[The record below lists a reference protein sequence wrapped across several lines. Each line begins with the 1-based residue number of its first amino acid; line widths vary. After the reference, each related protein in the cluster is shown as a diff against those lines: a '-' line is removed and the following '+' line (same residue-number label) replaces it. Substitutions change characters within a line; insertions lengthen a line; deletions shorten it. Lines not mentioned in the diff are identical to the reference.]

1 MASAAVQAAV
11 LAEHRAA
18 VTEASVEA
26 GEMAFGSRAALAE
39 WVGTH
44 RSQITRV
51 AGGQE
56 LGGEAGW
63 RRTGLAAVV
72 TALLAIY
79 EPEAVGGWLHG
90 SNPHLN
96 GRRPVDVLAAGDVA
110 AVMAAVQAAR
120 TGVYA

>member
-1 MASAAVQAAV
+1 MTSHAV
-11 LAEHRAA
+11 LEEHRIALA
-18 VTEASVEA
+18 EASIDA
-26 GEMAFGSRAALAE
+26 GEVAFGSRAALAA
-39 WVGTH
+39 WVGAH

-63 RRTGLAAVV
+63 RLTGLAAVV

-79 EPEAVGGWLHG
+79 EPDAVSGWLHG
-90 SNPHLN
+90 NNPHL
-96 GRRPVDVLAAGDVA
+96 GDRRPVDVLAEGDVA
-110 AVMAAVQAAR
+110 AVMRAVQAAR

>member
-1 MASAAVQAAV
+1 LVENNALEGHR
-11 LAEHRAA
+11 LALA
-18 VTEASVEA
+18 EASVDA
-26 GEMAFGSRAALAE
+26 GEVAFGSRAALAA

-51 AGGQE
+51 ARGQE
-56 LGGEAGW
+56 LGGEEGW
-63 RRTGLAAVV
+63 RLSGLAAVV

-79 EPEAVGGWLHG
+79 EPEAVSGWLQG
-90 SNPHLN
+90 NNPHL
-96 GRRPVDVLAAGDVA
+96 GDRRPLDVLAEGDVA